1 MMTVNEAQNVHFLR
15 FAAMS
20 IVQYQ
25 LLEVGVPHLSMI
37 FPFLIILDY
46 YSIVRSLELAAL
58 QGKGEGAG
66 KSLKSKA
73 VIKTLWLTMM
83 SWVLVFVPSLVNT
96 ETKSFS
102 LTFVAFLVPLGFYAF
117 ALKKIEK
124 MIIETAAKIEEGG
137 E

>member
-25 LLEVGVPHLSMI
+25 LLEVGVPNLSMI
-37 FPFLIILDY
+37 FPFLIMLDY
-46 YSIVRSLELAAL
+46 YSIVRSLELPAL
-58 QGKGEGAG
+58 QGKGEGAV

-73 VIKTLWLTMM
+73 VVKTLWLTMM
-83 SWVLVFVPSLVNT
+83 SWLLVFVPSLVNT

-102 LTFVAFLVPLGFYAF
+102 LTFVAFLVPLGCYAL

-124 MIIETAAKIEEGG
+124 MIIETATKTEEG